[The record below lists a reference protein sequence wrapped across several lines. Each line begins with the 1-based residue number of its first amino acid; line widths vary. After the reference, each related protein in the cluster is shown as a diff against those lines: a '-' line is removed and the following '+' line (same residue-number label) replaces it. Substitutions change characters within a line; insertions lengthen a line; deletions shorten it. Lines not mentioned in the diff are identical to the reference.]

1 MRSNVNHKTGPEG
14 AAGGGMEKFSDVNAE
29 TEPTMIEDIIFT
41 KFDEHDV
48 TACHGLPEHCLDG
61 IADQIIF
68 TVTHGRRILDPIDY
82 EMALRG
88 LADRVRA
95 LPERE
100 KAALRER
107 FGMGVQG

>member
-1 MRSNVNHKTGPEG
+1 MSDNLDFIHDFAEG
-14 AAGGGMEKFSDVNAE
+14 AYQHVTDAVDRSRHHKPV
-29 TEPTMIEDIIFT
+29 MIEDVVIFT
-41 KFDEHDV
+41 EPDEHDL
-48 TACHGLPEHCLDG
+48 AAAHGLPEHNLDC

-68 TVTHGRRILDPIDY
+68 TVTHGRRVLDPIDY

-100 KAALRER
+100 KTLLRIR
-107 FGMGVQG
+107 FGMEG

>member
-1 MRSNVNHKTGPEG
+1 MIQNLDFHDFAEEETIQDVADAVDRSRRPEPV
-14 AAGGGMEKFSDVNAE
+14 MVDDVVIFAE
-29 TEPTMIEDIIFT
+29 P
-41 KFDEHDV
+41 DEHDLI
-48 TACHGLPEHCLDG
+48 AAHGLPEHCLDG

-68 TVTHGRRILDPIDY
+68 TVTHGRRVLDPIDY

-100 KAALRER
+100 KAMLRIK
-107 FGMGVQG
+107 FGMS